1 MKKAKNRTL
10 CFESTLPPENLIQAA
25 HDTAINTNYHYFSR
39 TEKGFLVQIDANHG
53 GKEFLECEVSTN
65 GKNGSIINGK
75 ITHQSWYANEKQSTI
90 EKIRDWVI
98 IVFVCIVFFPILIIA
113 EIYDLILRLFKKE
126 QLSRPEKQAIEFM
139 TKIGCQ
145 RKKTNE

>member
-1 MKKAKNRTL
+1 MKKNNNFTL
-10 CFESTLPPENLIQAA
+10 CFESILSPENLIQAA

-39 TEKGFLVQIDANHG
+39 TGKGFLVQIDANHG
-53 GKEFLECEVSTN
+53 GKEFLECEVSPN
-65 GKNGSIINGK
+65 EKNGSIINGK

-90 EKIRDWVI
+90 EKIRDWVL
-98 IVFVCIVFFPILIIA
+98 IVLVAILFSPILIIA
-113 EIYDLILRLFKKE
+113 GIYDLILRFFKKE

-145 RKKTNE
+145 RKKRKE

>member
-53 GKEFLECEVSTN
+53 GKEFLECEVSPN

-75 ITHQSWYANEKQSTI
+75 ITHQSWYANEKQSAI
-90 EKIRDWVI
+90 KKYAIGY
-98 IVFVCIVFFPILIIA
+98 L
-113 EIYDLILRLFKKE
+113 LFLL
-126 QLSRPEKQAIEFM
+126 LSYFLPF
-139 TKIGCQ
+139 
-145 RKKTNE
+145 